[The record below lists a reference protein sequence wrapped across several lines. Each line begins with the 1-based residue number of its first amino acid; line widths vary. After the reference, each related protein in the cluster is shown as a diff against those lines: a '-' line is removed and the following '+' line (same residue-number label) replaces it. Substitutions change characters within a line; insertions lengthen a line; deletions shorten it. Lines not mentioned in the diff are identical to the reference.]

1 MPRKLIVAP
10 FILLCVA
17 LASCGGTDSGGPG
30 PDLTAPTV
38 SQMSITD
45 GETDVGLV
53 AKISVTFSEPM
64 DPATVNDTT
73 FVVAGRS
80 ATGYVEYD
88 EGSRTASFLPDTLLA
103 VETWHNLVITDDVTD
118 DAGNHYEGG
127 TTSFQTGAV
136 NCDNLL
142 DHLEPDNDI
151 PGATPL
157 GLNEWVHTLTQ
168 CEGRADYDYFQ
179 FTLAE
184 TAKVYAKA
192 TLKECIEDLGWVTEF
207 RRDDGELYV
216 DSGSSASPGETRGC
230 QFTFL
235 PGTYWVDVYA
245 TDSEPWEFALYDFML
260 ETRPPC
266 RDDEFED
273 NDFIDEC
280 AQVQPNQ
287 DYDLIN
293 CFVDSDWFWVNLTA
307 GQTLTV
313 TVTSD
318 VSTNRRLRLRDTAQT
333 EVAFYNGSDD
343 PASVSHTAT
352 ESGPHFIMARFW
364 SDGTEYE
371 MNVGVE

>member
-1 MPRKLIVAP
+1 
-10 FILLCVA
+10 
-17 LASCGGTDSGGPG
+17 
-30 PDLTAPTV
+30 
-38 SQMSITD
+38 
-45 GETDVGLV
+45 
-53 AKISVTFSEPM
+53 
-64 DPATVNDTT
+64 
-73 FVVAGRS
+73 
-80 ATGYVEYD
+80 
-88 EGSRTASFLPDTLLA
+88 
-103 VETWHNLVITDDVTD
+103 
-118 DAGNHYEGG
+118 
-127 TTSFQTGAV
+127 
-136 NCDNLL
+136 
-142 DHLEPDNDI
+142 
-151 PGATPL
+151 
-157 GLNEWVHTLTQ
+157 
-168 CEGRADYDYFQ
+168 
-179 FTLAE
+179 
-184 TAKVYAKA
+184 
-192 TLKECIEDLGWVTEF
+192 
-207 RRDDGELYV
+207 
-216 DSGSSASPGETRGC
+216 
-230 QFTFL
+230 
-235 PGTYWVDVYA
+235 
-245 TDSEPWEFALYDFML
+245 ML

>member
-1 MPRKLIVAP
+1 
-10 FILLCVA
+10 
-17 LASCGGTDSGGPG
+17 
-30 PDLTAPTV
+30 
-38 SQMSITD
+38 
-45 GETDVGLV
+45 
-53 AKISVTFSEPM
+53 M